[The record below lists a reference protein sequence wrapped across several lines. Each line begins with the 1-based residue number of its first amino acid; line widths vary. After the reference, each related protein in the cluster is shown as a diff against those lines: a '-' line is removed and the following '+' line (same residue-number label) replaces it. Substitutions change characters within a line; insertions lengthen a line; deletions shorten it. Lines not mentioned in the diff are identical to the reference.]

1 MSHHASYYEECLG
14 CGREFGRGKG
24 YLGLA
29 RHECDTIAPTLAR
42 LARAGVEPAKLAIGF
57 ERTIAQIEHLLRCGR

>member
-1 MSHHASYYEECLG
+1 MKNTRAYYEECLG
-14 CGREFGRGKG
+14 CGHAFGHGKG

-29 RHECDTIAPTLAR
+29 RHECDVIAPALAR

-57 ERTIAQIEHLLRCGR
+57 ERTVAQIEHLLRCGR

>member
-1 MSHHASYYEECLG
+1 MRHASYYEPCLG
-14 CGREFGRGKG
+14 CDREFGRGKG

-29 RHECDTIAPTLAR
+29 RHDCDAIAPYLAR

-57 ERTIAQIEHLLRCGR
+57 ERSVAQIEHLLRCGR

>member
-1 MSHHASYYEECLG
+1 MRYYEECLG
-14 CGREFGRGKG
+14 CGRDFGRGKG

-29 RHECDTIAPTLAR
+29 RHECDAIGPTLVR

-57 ERTIAQIEHLLRCGR
+57 ERSVDQIRHLLWRMR